1 MGEMLKLTLRQFA
14 SAPSIKTVLKDIVP
28 KKQEALKSIVKEHG
42 DVVIQQMTVSS
53 VVGGMRGLNC
63 M

>member
-1 MGEMLKLTLRQFA
+1 MGEMLKLTTRNFA
-14 SAPSIKTVLKDIVP
+14 SASSLKSVLKELVP
-28 KKQEALKSIVKEHG
+28 KKQASLKAIVKDHG
-42 DVVIQQMTVSS
+42 DKVIQNITVSS